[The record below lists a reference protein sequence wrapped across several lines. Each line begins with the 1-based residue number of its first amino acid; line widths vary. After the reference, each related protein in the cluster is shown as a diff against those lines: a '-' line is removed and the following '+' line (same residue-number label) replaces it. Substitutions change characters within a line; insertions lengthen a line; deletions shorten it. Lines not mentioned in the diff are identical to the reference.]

1 MIINR
6 FIPFRGFTAVNL
18 FGLIFVRK
26 GMRFTVI
33 DLQHELIHT
42 RQMLEL
48 LVVPFYVFYGLE
60 WFVRF
65 IAQRDILRAYLS
77 ISFEREAYAH
87 QRDEDYLR
95 HRRPYAWLHYLRRPT
110 QKGQGT
116 SK

>member
-33 DLQHELIHT
+33 DL
-42 RQMLEL
+42 
-48 LVVPFYVFYGLE
+48 FYGLE